1 MNVSGLTSKI
11 VAAGFLA
18 ACMMSASVSLT
29 GCLTDNKKDT
39 TAVYVDTS
47 KHDSAKHTPWGPE
60 TVIQAGAQGNTALG
74 SAIDLD
80 TKKALLSNAAL
91 AAQGTIDLVMIY
103 SDSSLQLTSPVFAKA
118 AGDVPLA
125 TAYDATKIHDTQIA
139 RISTKPE
146 DSELAASTFEQTPK
160 LNNSFLFDGGAYL
173 VKTDKG
179 KIAYVGVS
187 NLQGDGS
194 TASATFT
201 ISLSG
206 L

>member
-1 MNVSGLTSKI
+1 MNLSGLTKKI
-11 VAAGFLA
+11 AAVGLLA
-18 ACMMSASVSLT
+18 VCVVSTSVSLT

-39 TAVYVDTS
+39 TGVYVDTT
-47 KHDSAKHTPWGPE
+47 KKHTPWGPDYVF
-60 TVIQAGAQGNTALG
+60 TAGAQGNTTLG

-80 TKKALLSNAAL
+80 THKSMLVPAAM

-103 SDSSLQLTSPVFAKA
+103 SDSALQLTSPVFAKA

-125 TAYDATKIHDTQIA
+125 TAYDATKIHDTQFA
-139 RISTKPE
+139 RVSTKPD
-146 DSELAASTFEQTPK
+146 DSELGDTTFAQTPK
-160 LNNSFLFDGGAYL
+160 SNNSFLIEGSYL

-179 KIAYVGVS
+179 KIAYVSVS
-187 NLQGDGS
+187 NIVGDGP

>member
-1 MNVSGLTSKI
+1 MNLSGLTKKI
-11 VAAGFLA
+11 AAVGLLA
-18 ACMMSASVSLT
+18 VCVVSTSVSLT

-39 TAVYVDTS
+39 TGVYVDTT
-47 KHDSAKHTPWGPE
+47 KHDSTKHTPWGPE
-60 TVIQAGAQGNTALG
+60 TVITAGAQGNLTLG

-91 AAQGTIDLVMIY
+91 AVQGTIDLVMIY
-103 SDSSLQLTSPVFAKA
+103 SDSALQLTSPVFAKA

-125 TAYDATKIHDTQIA
+125 TAYDATKIHDTQFA
-139 RISTKPE
+139 RVSTKPD
-146 DSELAASTFEQTPK
+146 DSELGDTTFAQTPK
-160 LNNSFLFDGGAYL
+160 SNNSFLIEGSYL

-179 KIAYVGVS
+179 KIAYVSVS
-187 NLQGDGS
+187 NIVGDGP